1 MSCSEK
7 SLTSAS
13 EIPGIPCHVGNYS
26 TVIEVSCQSKTANDS
41 VINDAIDVSP
51 MENDSQPLSQTRK
64 KIVLKNSSFSSVKT
78 VNSVVNHLCYMND
91 LNESGDSVRES
102 YMWYDYYMKKQ
113 NPLVN
118 GDCSDVKE
126 SDPVDFDKIQN
137 SVSING
143 VCVSEVLSETL
154 TCEPLSIVNCSKSK
168 QIINEKEEDCEK
180 VDNVCSSLDVSQS
193 NENHIS
199 LHSAGAVLDLDSQ
212 SNVEDDD
219 QNDSSSSTVSSNDES
234 AFNSFQ
240 YWRIPLPDVDPTNI
254 REPCVDIDAFF
265 DRMKAQ
271 SKSSNTFD
279 SSTSSYSPPDLD
291 FRFRKSRREAEN
303 PFVR

>member
-1 MSCSEK
+1 M
-7 SLTSAS
+7 
-13 EIPGIPCHVGNYS
+13 
-26 TVIEVSCQSKTANDS
+26 IEVSCQGKTATDS

-118 GDCSDVKE
+118 GDCSEVKE

-154 TCEPLSIVNCSKSK
+154 TCEPLSIVNCSKSR
-168 QIINEKEEDCEK
+168 QITNEKEEDCEK
-180 VDNVCSSLDVSQS
+180 EDNLCSLDVSQS

-212 SNVEDDD
+212 SNLEED
-219 QNDSSSSTVSSNDES
+219 QNDSSSPISLNDES

-265 DRMKAQ
+265 DHMKAQ

-279 SSTSSYSPPDLD
+279 SSTSNYTQPCRGLKFNLTS
-291 FRFRKSRREAEN
+291 RCNRRETEN
-303 PFVR
+303 SFVK

>member
-1 MSCSEK
+1 M
-7 SLTSAS
+7 
-13 EIPGIPCHVGNYS
+13 
-26 TVIEVSCQSKTANDS
+26 IEVSCQSKTATDS

-64 KIVLKNSSFSSVKT
+64 KIVLKNSSFSSAKT

-118 GDCSDVKE
+118 GDCSEVKE
-126 SDPVDFDKIQN
+126 SNPVDFDKIQN

-154 TCEPLSIVNCSKSK
+154 TCEPLSIVNCSKSR
-168 QIINEKEEDCEK
+168 QITNEKEEDCEK
-180 VDNVCSSLDVSQS
+180 EDNLCSSLDVSQS

-212 SNVEDDD
+212 SNVEED
-219 QNDSSSSTVSSNDES
+219 QNDSSSPVSLNDES

-265 DRMKAQ
+265 DHMKAQ

-279 SSTSSYSPPDLD
+279 SSTSNYTQP
-291 FRFRKSRREAEN
+291 SRGLKFNLTSRCNHRETEN
-303 PFVR
+303 SFVK